1 MSGNLPSV
9 CNTSPRPKRIPA
21 GRGQQP
27 AKPVEFPPKK
37 TQAELAYELEAAQD
51 RDWGRQG

>member
-9 CNTSPRPKRIPA
+9 ANGSPRTRRFPVP
-21 GRGQQP
+21 QQRP

-37 TQAELAYELEAAQD
+37 TQAELAYELEAEQD
-51 RDWGRQG
+51 RAWGR